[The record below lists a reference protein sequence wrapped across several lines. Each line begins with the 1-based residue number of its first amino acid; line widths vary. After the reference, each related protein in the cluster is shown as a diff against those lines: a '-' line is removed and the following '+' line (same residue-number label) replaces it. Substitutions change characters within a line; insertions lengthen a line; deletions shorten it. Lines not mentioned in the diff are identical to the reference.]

1 MDSMTPPNWHGENE
15 LITEVEADFGEVV
28 LLDGVKSLKSITRY
42 SNELARSSVVA
53 LDAALRDR
61 MVRDVASKMDAAF
74 IAGTGDVV
82 DGKRT
87 TPLGLLNYPG
97 VQEVTGVGAPNL
109 DALLDAIGLLIAANV
124 DPTRCRLFMASRD
137 WIAVRKLKDGGGKYV
152 LQPDPTADGVFRLFG
167 IPVTVT
173 NRIPIGTGTG
183 KPSTMVLADF
193 SQIAVARDM
202 APSVKILFRALRRLR
217 PAGDPRCRALRR
229 RSAQPSGR
237 RAAARRH
244 GRVTLPE
251 GPALDPARPAGPHDL
266 CGCRDDERRGG
277 VGRPLGRR

>member
-1 MDSMTPPNWHGENE
+1 MTPPNWHGENE

-137 WIAVRKLKDGGGKYV
+137 WIAVRKLKDGGRQVRPPAGPDRRRRLPPV
-152 LQPDPTADGVFRLFG
+152 RDPGHGDQPHPDRHRHRQAVDHGARRL
-167 IPVTVT
+167 
-173 NRIPIGTGTG
+173 
-183 KPSTMVLADF
+183 LADRGRPRHGP
-193 SQIAVARDM
+193 VGEDPL
-202 APSVKILFRALRRLR
+202 PSAT
-217 PAGDPRCRALRR
+217 PTSTSR
-229 RSAQPSGR
+229 RSALSRATTPLRSTLRPSCCCAASRARDPAGRPGARSRSSGR
-237 RAAARRH
+237 
-244 GRVTLPE
+244 
-251 GPALDPARPAGPHDL
+251 PARPL
-266 CGCRDDERRGG
+266 RMSRR
-277 VGRPLGRR
+277 